1 MRDKYNVRKIADS
14 YKFDESYEINIYNYL
29 CFKKMNKKIKEKM
42 NNDVKFITYH
52 QWENYIQN
60 KYKDLNK
67 FELMGFSRFLNL
79 KSRNL
84 KPEHEYWNIVTT
96 ILLTIL
102 TEKAYNEIINMGI
115 DESDTLAK
123 IVGQFIGQFL
133 IFIGIGIGLV
143 FLIVKITKFIWDVS
157 DKSNFYYDYKKIDN
171 MIEALDEENYHKKAN
186 LESLIKQIIY

>member
-60 KYKDLNK
+60 KHKNLNK
-67 FELMGFSRFLNL
+67 FELMEFSRFLNL
-79 KSRNL
+79 KSRSL

-157 DKSNFYYDYKKIDN
+157 DKSNFYYDYKKIIDN
-171 MIEALDEENYHKKAN
+171 MIEALDEENYHKKG
-186 LESLIKQIIY
+186 

>member
-67 FELMGFSRFLNL
+67 FELMEFSRFLNL

-115 DESDTLAK
+115 DESDTIAK

-157 DKSNFYYDYKKIDN
+157 DKSNFYYDYKKIIDN
-171 MIEALDEENYHKKAN
+171 MIEALDEENYHKKG
-186 LESLIKQIIY
+186 

>member
-67 FELMGFSRFLNL
+67 FELMEFSRFLNL

-133 IFIGIGIGLV
+133 FFIGIGIVLV

-157 DKSNFYYDYKKIDN
+157 DKSNFYYDYKIIIDN
-171 MIEALDEENYHKKAN
+171 MIESFDEEDYHKKG
-186 LESLIKQIIY
+186 

>member
-1 MRDKYNVRKIADS
+1 YKESKIMRDKYNVRKIADS

-67 FELMGFSRFLNL
+67 FELMEFSRFLNL

-157 DKSNFYYDYKKIDN
+157 DKSNFYYDYKKIIDN
-171 MIEALDEENYHKKAN
+171 MIEALDEENYHKKG
-186 LESLIKQIIY
+186 